1 MKTDICIIGAGPAGL
16 FAAIFAAQTG
26 AKVIV
31 VERNTTACRKLL
43 RTGRSR
49 CNLTHTGSVDDFIRS
64 YAQFGRFL
72 KHSMHEFCADDLREY
87 FADHD
92 LKTKTENNGCVFPV
106 TDRATDVATVLIDHA
121 KSLSVKF
128 LYGKEVKA
136 IEKQNTGFITTAG
149 PEKVSSR
156 SVIIA
161 AGGCTWPVTGSTGD
175 GYKFAK
181 SFEHKI
187 IQPRASLA
195 PLITLETWPTK
206 LAGIGLAE
214 VVIKTKIRNR
224 KIASDG
230 ALMFT
235 RNGIGGPAVFELSRF
250 ITDSLPARKDPIK
263 INIDLLPQIQT
274 DQLDKEVIGLCREHP
289 QKDIAGALGKLF
301 PKSLTQQICIQLFGS
316 KNIQAGSIQKDQR
329 KKIVQI
335 VKQLPLS
342 IIDTCPIDQA
352 TVTRGGVATDQ
363 IDPAT
368 MQSKL
373 CDGLYFA
380 GEIINV
386 DGPCGGYNLQ
396 IAFSTG
402 RLAGISAAK
411 NLS

>member
-1 MKTDICIIGAGPAGL
+1 MKTDICIIGAGPAGI

-31 VERNTTACRKLL
+31 VERNTSPCRKLL

-87 FADHD
+87 FTDHG
-92 LKTKTENNGCVFPV
+92 LKTKIENNGCVFPV
-106 TDRATDVATVLIDHA
+106 TDRATDVAAVLIDHA

-128 LYGKEVKA
+128 LYGKEVQT
-136 IEKQNTGFITTAG
+136 IQKQNTGFITTAG
-149 PEKVSSR
+149 PEKISSNA
-156 SVIIA
+156 VIIA
-161 AGGCTWPVTGSTGD
+161 AGGVTWPVTGSTGD

-181 SFEHKI
+181 SFDHKI
-187 IQPRASLA
+187 IEPRASLA
-195 PLITLETWPTK
+195 SLITLETWPQK
-206 LAGIGLAE
+206 LAGIGLPE
-214 VVIKTKIRNR
+214 VVIKTKINNR
-224 KIASDG
+224 KISSAG
-230 ALMFT
+230 AIMFT
-235 RNGIGGPAVFELSRF
+235 RTGIGGPAVFELSRF
-250 ITDSLPARKDPIK
+250 ITDFLPAHKDPIK
-263 INIDLLPQIQT
+263 IDIDLLPKIQI
-274 DQLDKEVIGLCREHP
+274 DQLDKEVIDLCKKHP
-289 QKDIAGALGKLF
+289 KKDIAGAMAKFF

-316 KNIQAGSIQKDQR
+316 KTIQAGSIQKDQR
-329 KKIVQI
+329 KKIVQSI
-335 VKQLPLS
+335 KKLPLS
-342 IIDTCPIDQA
+342 IVETCPIDQA
-352 TVTRGGVATDQ
+352 TVTRGGVCTTG
-363 IDPAT
+363 IDPLS

-380 GEIINV
+380 GEIINA

-411 NLS
+411 N